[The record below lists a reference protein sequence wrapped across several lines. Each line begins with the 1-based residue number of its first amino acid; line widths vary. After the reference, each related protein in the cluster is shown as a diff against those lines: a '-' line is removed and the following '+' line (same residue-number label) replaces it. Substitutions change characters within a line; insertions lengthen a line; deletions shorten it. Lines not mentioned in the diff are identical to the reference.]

1 MTGRPADPLEPAGYG
16 AIAPG
21 RSQFGPT
28 VDRFDAAADALL
40 ERIRGNGPV
49 DALFR
54 IASEAGDFSGVW
66 HVTNLTRG
74 ALVRRPDQV
83 IALAVG
89 LGIESLVVNQGV
101 KRIFRRPRP
110 TMEGDNRTPVRR
122 PSTSSF
128 PSGHAS
134 AAAFNAT
141 VLTGWDRRRAPLWWA
156 IALVVGTSRAHVRIH
171 HASDV
176 VAGAVV
182 GIGFGL
188 LARRIFRVFGV
199 DR

>member
-1 MTGRPADPLEPAGYG
+1 M
-16 AIAPG
+16 APG
-21 RSQFGPT
+21 RSQFGPA
-28 VDRFDAAADALL
+28 VDRFDTAADALL
-40 ERIRGNGPV
+40 ERFRGHDGV
-49 DALFR
+49 DAVFR
-54 IASEAGDFSGVW
+54 AASQAGDFSAVW

-74 ALVRRPDQV
+74 LLVRRPDQV
-83 IALAVG
+83 IALAAG
-89 LGIESLVVNQGV
+89 LGVESLLVNQGV

-110 TMEGDNRTPVRR
+110 TMEGDHRTPVRR

-156 IALVVGTSRAHVRIH
+156 IAFVVGTSRAHVRIH

-176 VAGAVV
+176 VAGALV

-188 LARRIFRVFGV
+188 LARRIFTVLGV